1 MTTVGLIAEYNPF
14 HNGHRYQLEQI
25 RRRIEDA
32 TIVVV
37 MSGSFTQRGEPA
49 ILDKFIRAQAA
60 VDGGADLVVELPF
73 IYATRSAQDFAR
85 GGVKIL
91 SALGIDRLAFG
102 SEIDD
107 IESIK
112 KAAESIDGDELRL
125 RLKEKLSAGQSYA
138 RAMREALGSEIAAQP
153 NAMLAVEYIRALR
166 ETAIEPLLIQ
176 RLGSTHDDRSIGGT
190 IASASA
196 IRAELSSSAPDW
208 SALSDVVDGRMSE
221 ALRSSARPS
230 KEKLFLPLATKIL
243 MSSTE
248 ELRAI
253 FGMVEGLEHKL
264 IRAARS
270 TSNYDELIGSI
281 ISRRYTRSRIQRLA
295 LHVLT
300 GLTADDVKNFDGT
313 SYIRPLAFNERGQR
327 LLKKIKPSGA
337 PIVVKTARHLT
348 TRLMYNKL
356 STLETYQRMLAFDVR
371 ATDLRE
377 LLTEAPRL
385 GKDFLL
391 LLHQISHALE
401 RRR

>member
-14 HNGHRYQLEQI
+14 HNGHRYQLEEI

-49 ILDKFIRAQAA
+49 ILDKFIRARAA

-73 IYATRSAQDFAR
+73 LYATRSAQEFAR

-91 SALGIDRLAFG
+91 SVPGIERLAFG

-112 KAAESIDGDELRL
+112 KAAEMIDGDELRL
-125 RLKEKLSAGQSYA
+125 RLKEKLSAGQSYG
-138 RAMREALGSEIAAQP
+138 RAMREALCSTVADQP

-166 ETAIEPLLIQ
+166 STAIEPLLIK
-176 RLGSTHDDRSIGGT
+176 RVGAAHDDRSIGGA

-196 IRAELSSSAPDW
+196 IRAELTSSAPDW
-208 SALSDVVDGRMSE
+208 SALSDVVDARTLE

-230 KEKLFLPLATKIL
+230 IEKLFLPLATKIM

-248 ELRAI
+248 ELRSI
-253 FGMVEGLEHKL
+253 YGMVEGLEYKL

-270 TSNYDELIGSI
+270 TSNYNELIGSM
-281 ISRRYTRSRIQRLA
+281 ISRRYTRSRIQRLL

-300 GLTADDVKNFDGT
+300 GLTADDVKTFDGEK
-313 SYIRPLAFNERGQR
+313 YIRVLAFNDRGRQ
-327 LLKKIKPSGA
+327 LLKKIKSSGA

-348 TRLMYNKL
+348 TRLMYDKL

-377 LLTEAPRL
+377 LLTEAPRP
-385 GKDFLL
+385 GKDFLFDWK
-391 LLHQISHALE
+391 E
-401 RRR
+401 KFYGR